1 MQDMVDRIN
10 GRSVTGL
17 LLEKR
22 DGWDCLIIP
31 LWKECFATRP
41 RSCSSTLL
49 TSVAATP
56 LGSLKLNF
64 DDSLKRDDME
74 GVWGNIGNHKGAKLP
89 LA

>member
-10 GRSVTGL
+10 GRSVTRHL
-17 LLEKR
+17 LEKEKR
-22 DGWDCLIIP
+22 DGWDYFFLIIP

-56 LGSLKLNF
+56 LGSMKLNF
-64 DDSLKRDDME
+64 DDSLMRDDMV
-74 GVWGNIGNHKGAKLP
+74 GV
-89 LA
+89 